1 MCRISSYL
9 FLFFFF
15 LMIRRPPRSTRT
27 YTLFPY
33 TTLFRSRRRRARA
46 STQAR
51 GPGRGPG
58 DGHDRRSRGRGHR
71 ATARA
76 REPRGARRPG
86 PRRGRRPGRADLPQ
100 RPAGHA
106 AVQAGG
112 EALPGRHRGRG
123 VRPAGRCAGRGVHLA
138 RRQGGS
144 PRLRREARAE
154 LGERMSATGT
164 EVRIDAPRGA
174 LPAYVAEP
182 DGDSA
187 APAVVV
193 IHDAF
198 GMTTDLDRKSTR
210 LHSS

>member
-1 MCRISSYL
+1 MRISDWS
-9 FLFFFF
+9 
-15 LMIRRPPRSTRT
+15 SDVC
-27 YTLFPY
+27 
-33 TTLFRSRRRRARA
+33 S
-46 STQAR
+46 S
-51 GPGRGPG
+51 
-58 DGHDRRSRGRGHR
+58 
-71 ATARA
+71 
-76 REPRGARRPG
+76 
-86 PRRGRRPGRADLPQ
+86 DL
-100 RPAGHA
+100 
-106 AVQAGG
+106 
-112 EALPGRHRGRG
+112 RG

-193 IHDAF
+193 LHDAF
-198 GMTTDLDRKSTR
+198 GMTTDLRNPVDWLAGVGYPAAGPDRMSVGWGKGESVRVILGRSPMLTKK
-210 LHSS
+210 